1 MKEDGGIDPG
11 SRHKIIVGVDYG
23 TTFSGVSWA
32 ESTKTRLEDI
42 NVINTWPGHR
52 DSTWKVPS
60 RIAYASEN
68 KNKITTDQ
76 WGFQVSPNLM
86 CYSWT
91 KLLLDKS
98 AQLTGYD
105 DPSLKDL
112 FGSGLMSLPKGKS
125 AQYVIEDYFRELYM
139 YLIHQLEKKM
149 GSGVF
154 NVTPME
160 IYLTMPA
167 IWSDQAQLATQ
178 KAAEAAGFGS
188 RPYDS
193 IFMIKE
199 PEAAALS
206 AIKPHLGPDAID
218 PVQPGEGILICDCGG
233 GTVDITT
240 YIVLKSE
247 PKLEFEELCVGIG
260 GKCGSTYIDRNFNQ
274 WMQDTFGEEYTSV
287 PMRLRG
293 PGSRFMNSFE
303 SAKRNFGGPN
313 DDRGVEVGPIR
324 MDIGPNVHYDDDELV
339 VKLSKYDM
347 QRLFDPVVKEVISL
361 VKSQV
366 KAAEKKKK
374 RIDRLILVGGF
385 GDSDYLNNKLGDW
398 CKGKNIG
405 SVTCPP
411 DCQAAIVKGACLRGL
426 EGLKP
431 IITHNRAHYGWSW
444 GKRFRKGIDPEVNA
458 YTDPLTGE
466 KMCSGRMEWV
476 IPKGKR
482 LDENFKMKADI
493 QSTFKLGQPLNENIT
508 MFSCTLDEPP
518 EREDHHRVVKVG
530 EISPAF
536 STSTFNDFQTRKSTA
551 DGLTYHR
558 FNYTIEVNFRS
569 KGGILSFAATSEGK
583 VIADAALGLLED

>member
-1 MKEDGGIDPG
+1 MF
-11 SRHKIIVGVDYG
+11 R
-23 TTFSGVSWA
+23 
-32 ESTKTRLEDI
+32 
-42 NVINTWPGHR
+42 NV
-52 DSTWKVPS
+52 
-60 RIAYASEN
+60 
-68 KNKITTDQ
+68 
-76 WGFQVSPNLM
+76 
-86 CYSWT
+86 
-91 KLLLDKS
+91 
-98 AQLTGYD
+98 
-105 DPSLKDL
+105 
-112 FGSGLMSLPKGKS
+112 
-125 AQYVIEDYFRELYM
+125 
-139 YLIHQLEKKM
+139 
-149 GSGVF
+149 
-154 NVTPME
+154 
-160 IYLTMPA
+160 
-167 IWSDQAQLATQ
+167 
-178 KAAEAAGFGS
+178 
-188 RPYDS
+188 
-193 IFMIKE
+193 
-199 PEAAALS
+199 
-206 AIKPHLGPDAID
+206 
-218 PVQPGEGILICDCGG
+218 
-233 GTVDITT
+233 
-240 YIVLKSE
+240 
-247 PKLEFEELCVGIG
+247 G

-274 WMQDTFGEEYTSV
+274 WMQETFGEEYTSV

-324 MDIGPNVHYDDDELV
+324 MDVGPSVHYDDDELV

-347 QRLFDPVVKEVISL
+347 QRLFDPVVKEVIAL

-385 GDSDYLNNKLGDW
+385 GDSDYLNTKLGEW

-431 IITHNRAHYGWSW
+431 VITHSRAHYGWSW
-444 GKRFRKGIDPEVNA
+444 GKRFRKGIDPEANA

-508 MFSCTLDEPP
+508 MFSCTMDEPP

-530 EISPAF
+530 EICPAF
-536 STSTFNDFQTRKSTA
+536 STSTFNDFQTRKSTS
-551 DGLTYHR
+551 DGQTYHR

-569 KGGILSFAATSEGK
+569 KGGILSFAATSEGR